1 MYDVVFR
8 VSDAAAEMKEKATA
22 ANKECA
28 ASVLLS
34 DAEEDLVVLQT
45 SAACLFDE
53 RGRPFDGRRVIK
65 VHCPLI

>member
-1 MYDVVFR
+1 MVFR
-8 VSDAAAEMKEKATA
+8 VSDAAAEKKEKTA
-22 ANKECA
+22 DNKECA
-28 ASVLLS
+28 ASVLLN

-65 VHCPLI
+65 VHCALI